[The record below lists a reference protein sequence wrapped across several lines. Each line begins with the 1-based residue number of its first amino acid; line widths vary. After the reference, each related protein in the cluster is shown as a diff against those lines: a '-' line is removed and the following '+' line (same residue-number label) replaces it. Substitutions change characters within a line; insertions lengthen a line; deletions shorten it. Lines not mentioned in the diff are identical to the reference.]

1 MLEQIFH
8 MISKALYLNANHM
21 KQKYSY
27 LLVLVL
33 LGLAYCKS
41 PMPVT
46 FNPDDH
52 TNASGTAGSAKMTN
66 QLPAKNNNVRI
77 KTDSIKLPNDTAR
90 VRQ

>member
-1 MLEQIFH
+1 
-8 MISKALYLNANHM
+8 M

-27 LLVLVL
+27 ILALVL
-33 LGLAYCKS
+33 LCMANCKS

-77 KTDSIKLPNDTAR
+77 KTDSIKLPNDTPR
-90 VRQ
+90 VKQ